1 MAVGL
6 GSGGEMRVTIRVKD
20 DGTAVIEKFGESSEK
35 NADKA
40 SAAWEKTGKA
50 LGVAAAAA
58 ITTAALMVKSA
69 IDMADATLKVAEKIG
84 DTTEALSALQYTA
97 RAANVPTESLN
108 ASLLLMA
115 RNLSDAAQG
124 TGEARFAIKDLGLD
138 AQALANM
145 KPSEAVAEI
154 AQAME
159 DVSKQGDRVRIAMD
173 IFGRSGAD
181 MVNVMRGGKVALAAS
196 AEEAQR
202 FGRVITDDTA
212 RASRQLKN
220 EVQALQERLGGLGL
234 EMARYTTP
242 ALIKMA
248 EAMTTFANKDHAV
261 FIQGLSTAMKS
272 VAHVAIGLAA
282 AMEDIGLKIGAVSA
296 AGVAVAKFNFAEAK
310 NIMQLH
316 EQDSA
321 EINKRMLE
329 SQAKLWQELPAIAAK
344 ANADAA
350 NASTGGTGTTRN
362 SRQEEEDAKKF
373 AQERV
378 QSAKEILD
386 IHRATLSEQTRLA
399 EEYVQNY
406 LTLNRAR
413 ANGVIQT
420 DQELDERRREIAEKY
435 ELDITEKERQATE
448 QHAAQLAAR
457 VETIRQSLQTEEELA
472 AEKYVADWEALNE
485 ALGGKAELEAQYREM
500 SAELAQQYENK
511 LTDIKE
517 KAEKKRL
524 GVQQVYDKWNWESAG
539 FFASKMAVL
548 MQTKS
553 EALFKIGKA
562 GAIAETIVNTRKAA
576 MGAYSSL
583 ASIPYVGPFLAAAAA
598 AAAIAAGMAQVQAI
612 NSQQI
617 GGGTG
622 AVGTFSANPN
632 TGLPESGGANTPAP
646 LLSPQ
651 QQSPTTTVQ
660 INIQGNVLGNE
671 EFVRETLIPALRAEI
686 NGRDVVF
693 INSNSRQAQELVA

>member
-1 MAVGL
+1 MSIQTGQ
-6 GSGGEMRVTIRVKD
+6 GGEMRIVLRVKD
-20 DGTAVIEKFGESSEK
+20 DGTAVIEKFGDTSEK

-58 ITTAALMVKSA
+58 ITTVALMVKSA

-84 DTTEALSALQYTA
+84 DTTEALSVLQYTA

-145 KPSEAVAEI
+145 KPSQAVAEI

-159 DVSKQGDRVRIAMD
+159 GVSKQGDRVRIAMD

-196 AEEAQR
+196 ADEAQR
-202 FGRVITDDTA
+202 FGRIITDDTA

-220 EVQALQERLGGLGL
+220 EVQALQERLGGLSL
-234 EMARYTTP
+234 EMAQYTTP

-248 EAMTTFANKDHAV
+248 EAMTTFANKDHTV
-261 FIQGLSTAMKS
+261 FVQGLSTAMKS

-296 AGVAVAKFNFAEAK
+296 AGVAVAKLNFAEAK
-310 NIMQLH
+310 NIMRLH

-329 SQAKLWQELPAIAAK
+329 SQARLWQELPAIAEK
-344 ANADAA
+344 ARSDAA
-350 NASTGGTGTTRN
+350 AGGQSGEGTRN
-362 SRQEEEDAKKF
+362 SRQEEEDEKKL
-373 AQERV
+373 AQERA

-406 LTLNRAR
+406 LALNRAR
-413 ANGVIQT
+413 AYGVIQT
-420 DQELDERRREIAEKY
+420 DQELDERRREIVEKY
-435 ELDITEKERQATE
+435 ELDSTEKERQATE

-457 VETIRQSLQTEEELA
+457 VETIRQSLQTEAELA

-517 KAEKKRL
+517 NAEKKRL

-553 EALFKIGKA
+553 ETLFKIGKA
-562 GAIAETIVNTRKAA
+562 GAIAETIVNTRAAA
-576 MGAYSSL
+576 MGAYKAL
-583 ASIPYVGPFLAAAAA
+583 ASIPYVGPFLGAAAA

-617 GGGTG
+617 GGGSG
-622 AVGTFSANPN
+622 AVGTFAANPN

-651 QQSPTTTVQ
+651 QQAPTTTVQ